1 MAAMTAEELRA
12 AIEAT
17 RRQTEAEEA
26 RGAEITVESP
36 GLSGLGQGLG
46 GLGGLGGFRGV

>member
-36 GLSGLGQGLG
+36 GSSGLGFRVWGLG
-46 GLGGLGGFRGV
+46 SRV